1 MKNFITE
8 DDLIIAINDHSDWP
22 VEFSWTKINYDDL
35 ISTINFNHI
44 YNPYELYG
52 TVTYDNGY
60 YRTTN
65 EDGSTNGTVGN
76 YNGILTQIYS
86 STDYD
91 IPAYDAVLDLLSDN
105 SSL

>member
-22 VEFSWTKINYDDL
+22 VEFSLTKINYDDS

-44 YNPYELYG
+44 YSPYELYG
-52 TVTYDNGY
+52 TVTWDNGY

-65 EDGSTNGTVGN
+65 EGGSTNSIVGS
-76 YNGILTQIYS
+76 YNGTLSQIYS
-86 STDYD
+86 SVDYD
-91 IPAYDAVLDLLSDN
+91 IPAYGAILDLLSDN